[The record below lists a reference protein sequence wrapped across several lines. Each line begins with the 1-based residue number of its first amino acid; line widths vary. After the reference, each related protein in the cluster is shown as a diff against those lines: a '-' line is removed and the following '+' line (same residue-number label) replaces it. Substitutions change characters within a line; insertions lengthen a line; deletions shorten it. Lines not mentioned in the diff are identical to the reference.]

1 MEQSIQN
8 FTSPEFGEIRTV
20 QIDGEPWLV
29 GIDVCNVLGYKKAQ
43 NAIATHVDPEDKT
56 TALIQGTGSNYKSQ
70 AVLINES
77 GFYSLVMGSKLPRAK
92 EFKRWVTSEVLPSIR
107 KINLI
112 VKNGTPVV
120 SSRTVAEVFDKQHA
134 HVLRD
139 IENICQDQSNFGS
152 ILGNWYTEGSE
163 SDSYGRQQKV
173 VYMNRDGFSLLAMGF
188 TGKKALQFKV
198 AFINRFNEMERQLAS
213 RTLDSY
219 MIDDRVERAKR
230 WIEEEQERQR
240 LLSENR
246 IMKPKAQVYDEFV
259 EKGHLIGFRD
269 LAKQLK
275 IKETMLREIL
285 FNMGWCYR
293 GQNGKLQPYKI
304 YCDAGYLTVKD
315 VLNKQTGYTGT
326 RCLFTIQGRDQL
338 KKVIDNVRESEKE
351 TSKKKKLQS
360 LIDKAI
366 NQPDDELEVG

>member
-1 MEQSIQN
+1 MERSIQN
-8 FTSPEFGEIRTV
+8 FTSPEFGEIRV
-20 QIDGEPWLV
+20 IEVSGEPWMV
-29 GIDVCNVLGYKKAQ
+29 ANDVANALGYQ
-43 NAIATHVDPEDKT
+43 NPRDAIRKHVDEEDVAKCDT
-56 TALIQGTGSNYKSQ
+56 LSDGGIQSMNI
-70 AVLINES
+70 INES

-107 KINLI
+107 KYGVYATIPQNYPDALI
-112 VKNGTPVV
+112 ALANEVREREKIE
-120 SSRTVAEVFDKQHA
+120 AELKIA
-134 HVLRD
+134 
-139 IENICQDQSNFGS
+139 
-152 ILGNWYTEGSE
+152 
-163 SDSYGRQQKV
+163 
-173 VYMNRDGFSLLAMGF
+173 A
-188 TGKKALQFKV
+188 
-198 AFINRFNEMERQLAS
+198 
-213 RTLDSY
+213 
-219 MIDDRVERAKR
+219 
-230 WIEEEQERQR
+230 
-240 LLSENR
+240 
-246 IMKPKAQVYDEFV
+246 PKAQVYDEFV

-338 KKVIDNVRESEKE
+338 KKVIDNIRESGKE

-360 LIDKAI
+360 LIDRAI

>member
-1 MEQSIQN
+1 MERSIQN

-29 GIDVCNVLGYKKAQ
+29 GSDVATILGYQKPR
-43 NAIATHVDPEDKT
+43 NAIADHVDAEDARKWGVLSNGGFQQT
-56 TALIQGTGSNYKSQ
+56 TI
-70 AVLINES
+70 INES

-107 KINLI
+107 KYGVYATKIPQNYPDALI
-112 VKNGTPVV
+112 ALANEVREREKIE
-120 SSRTVAEVFDKQHA
+120 AELKIA
-134 HVLRD
+134 
-139 IENICQDQSNFGS
+139 
-152 ILGNWYTEGSE
+152 
-163 SDSYGRQQKV
+163 
-173 VYMNRDGFSLLAMGF
+173 A
-188 TGKKALQFKV
+188 
-198 AFINRFNEMERQLAS
+198 
-213 RTLDSY
+213 
-219 MIDDRVERAKR
+219 
-230 WIEEEQERQR
+230 
-240 LLSENR
+240 
-246 IMKPKAQVYDEFV
+246 PKAQVYDEFV

-338 KKVIDNVRESEKE
+338 KKVIDNVRESGKE

-366 NQPDDELEVG
+366 NQTDDDLEVG

>member
-1 MEQSIQN
+1 MERSIQN
-8 FTSPEFGEIRTV
+8 FTSPEFGEIRA
-20 QIDGEPWLV
+20 IEINGEPWMV
-29 GIDVCNVLGYKKAQ
+29 ANDVAKALGYVIPKKAIQ
-43 NAIATHVDPEDKT
+43 DHVDDEDLKQIPIADSLGRLQPT
-56 TALIQGTGSNYKSQ
+56 N
-70 AVLINES
+70 VINES

-107 KINLI
+107 KYGVYATKIPQNYPDALI
-112 VKNGTPVV
+112 ALANEVREREKIE
-120 SSRTVAEVFDKQHA
+120 AELKIA
-134 HVLRD
+134 
-139 IENICQDQSNFGS
+139 
-152 ILGNWYTEGSE
+152 
-163 SDSYGRQQKV
+163 
-173 VYMNRDGFSLLAMGF
+173 A
-188 TGKKALQFKV
+188 
-198 AFINRFNEMERQLAS
+198 
-213 RTLDSY
+213 
-219 MIDDRVERAKR
+219 
-230 WIEEEQERQR
+230 
-240 LLSENR
+240 
-246 IMKPKAQVYDEFV
+246 PKAQVYDEFV

-360 LIDKAI
+360 LIDGAI
-366 NQPDDELEVG
+366 NQPDDDLEVG